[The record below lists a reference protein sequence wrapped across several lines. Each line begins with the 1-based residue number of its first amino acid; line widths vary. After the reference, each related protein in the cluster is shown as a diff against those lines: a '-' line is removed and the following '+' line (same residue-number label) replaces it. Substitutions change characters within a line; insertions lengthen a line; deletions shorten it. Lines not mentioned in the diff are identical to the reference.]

1 MGSVKEK
8 QETDESVAKFC
19 EIPNLTCG
27 YLIGER
33 NDLVAIIKELRTDV
47 ATGLSPELIFSEGFH
62 DNSDKSATS
71 THLPVYIIGRDEV
84 RDAFEGFKPDNY
96 FKCLSTKRWGRMLL
110 YVNVCETTVNISR
123 SISAVLPQTEGII
136 VVAQYQT
143 KGRGRSEVQKW
154 ISPKGCAV
162 FNFNFKVPT
171 NSELGQSIIF
181 VEHILAVA
189 IVDAIQALLHDEEF
203 PVRVKWPNDVYYER
217 NIKIAGVLIDVIS
230 KDDYLDCITAAGI
243 NVANSKPVGCL
254 NDILPEEK
262 QLNIDEVIAEVMNK
276 FEYYVDLIKTE
287 GKAKFFGIYYKR
299 WLHTDENVTVMTHD
313 NKQPEEAIVRGINDN
328 GDLILESKIDGRN
341 FTVQDD
347 FNSFDINNHIIHPK
361 V

>member
-1 MGSVKEK
+1 MDSVKRK
-8 QETDESVAKFC
+8 QETDESVANFC

-33 NDLVAIIKELRTDV
+33 NDLVADIKEFRTDV
-47 ATGLSPELIFSEGFH
+47 VTGLKPELIFSEGIRY
-62 DNSDKSATS
+62 DNDKTATS
-71 THLPVYIIGRDEV
+71 THLPVHIIHREEV
-84 RDAFEGFKPDNY
+84 RDAFEGFMPDNY
-96 FKCLSTKRWGRMLL
+96 FKHLSTQRLGRILM
-110 YVNVCETTVNISR
+110 YVNVCETTLNISR

-143 KGRGRSEVQKW
+143 KGRGRSEIQKW

-171 NSELGQSIIF
+171 NSELGQSIDF

-189 IVDAIQALLHDEEF
+189 IVDAIQTLL
-203 PVRVKWPNDVYYER
+203 P
-217 NIKIAGVLIDVIS
+217 
-230 KDDYLDCITAAGI
+230 AGI

-254 NDILPEEK
+254 NDILPREK
-262 QLNIDEVIAEVMNK
+262 HLNIEEVIAEVMNK
-276 FEYYVDLIKTE
+276 FEYYVDLIRTE
-287 GKAKFFGIYYKR
+287 GKDKFFGIYYKR
-299 WLHTDENVTVMTHD
+299 WLHTDESVSVMAHD
-313 NKQPEEAIVRGINDN
+313 NKQPEEAIVRGISNN
-328 GDLILESKIDGRN
+328 GDLILESKIDGRH

-347 FNSFDINNHIIHPK
+347 FNSFDINKHIIHPK